1 MANGLAGRHLIG
13 RRYGICG
20 CRDLPQVG
28 ASLRCLVVSGTRAMR
43 DKSKP
48 PDDLRKM
55 AFEKH
60 GREAAATMPP

>member
-1 MANGLAGRHLIG
+1 
-13 RRYGICG
+13 
-20 CRDLPQVG
+20 
-28 ASLRCLVVSGTRAMR
+28 MR
-43 DKSKP
+43 DKSKL